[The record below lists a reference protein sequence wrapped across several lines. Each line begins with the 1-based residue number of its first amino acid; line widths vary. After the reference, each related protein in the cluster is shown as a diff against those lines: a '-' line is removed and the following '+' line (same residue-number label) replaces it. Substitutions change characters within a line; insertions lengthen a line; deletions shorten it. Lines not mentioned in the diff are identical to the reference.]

1 MLKLASTIQ
10 QRREKTE
17 LVLAN
22 IYNLPPIPKAM
33 TEAMELLENSS
44 ASISTLTSVISRDQ
58 GLVTKILTIA
68 NSPLYGLQRKVTS
81 IDFAVM
87 VLGFTE
93 LKNIISVLS
102 MAESFKNKTDKYLDQ
117 KEFWLHSY
125 LTGSAAK
132 RLSEDLDFPNS
143 GEAFVAGFLHD
154 MGITV
159 MHKYFHTHFI
169 EIHKLVSESNV
180 GFLEAEYEVLGMNH
194 QEIGHFLAE
203 KWNFPEILCDV
214 ILTHHNPNTSS
225 LNKVLSSIVHLADYM
240 TQKLKI
246 GNSYWDEKLELNLSE
261 VEFLRF
267 RDPEELD
274 RFIKGYEEL
283 FAYQAKAVRFLN

>member
-1 MLKLASTIQ
+1 MLKLASKIQ
-10 QRREKTE
+10 QKREKTE
-17 LVLAN
+17 LVLTN

-33 TEAMELLENSS
+33 TEAMELLDNSS
-44 ASISTLTSVISRDQ
+44 ASISALAGVISRDL

-102 MAESFKNKTDKYLDQ
+102 MAESFKNKTDKYLNQ

-159 MHKYFHTHFI
+159 IHKYFHTHFI
-169 EIHKLVSESNV
+169 EIHKLVSEKNIS
-180 GFLEAEYEVLGMNH
+180 FIEAEDEVLGMNH
-194 QEIGHFLAE
+194 QEIGNFLAE
-203 KWNFPEILCDV
+203 KWNFPEILCDA
-214 ILTHHNPNTSS
+214 ILTHHNPNRST

-240 TQKLKI
+240 TQKLQI
-246 GNSYWDEKLELNLSE
+246 GNSYWDSKIEVNLESA
-261 VEFLRF
+261 EFLRF

-274 RFIKGYEEL
+274 RFIKSYEEL
-283 FAYQAKAVRFLN
+283 FAFQAKVVRFLN

>member
-33 TEAMELLENSS
+33 TEAMQLLDNSS

-125 LTGSAAK
+125 LTGCAAK
-132 RLSEDLDFPNS
+132 RLAEDLDFPNS

-159 MHKYFHTHFI
+159 IHKFFHTHFI
-169 EIHKLVSESNV
+169 EIHKLVSENNV
-180 GFLEAEYEVLGMNH
+180 SFLEAEYEVLGMNH
-194 QEIGHFLAE
+194 QEIGNFLAE
-203 KWNFPEILCDV
+203 KWNLPEILCDV
-214 ILTHHNPNTSS
+214 ILTHHSPKSSS
-225 LNKVLSSIVHLADYM
+225 LNKVLASIVHLADYM
-240 TQKLKI
+240 TQKLQI
-246 GNSYWDEKLELNLSE
+246 GNSYWDAKLELE
-261 VEFLRF
+261 IVDAEFLRF
-267 RDPEELD
+267 RDQEEID
-274 RFIKGYEEL
+274 RFIKSYEEL

>member
-22 IYNLPPIPKAM
+22 IYNLSPIPKAM
-33 TEAMELLENSS
+33 TEAMELLNNPA
-44 ASISTLTSVISRDQ
+44 ASVSVVTSVISKDQ

-81 IDFAVM
+81 IDFAIM

-159 MHKYFHTHFI
+159 IHKYFHPHFI
-169 EIHKLVSESNV
+169 EIHKMVAENNI
-180 GFLEAEYEVLGMNH
+180 GFIEAEYETLGMNH
-194 QEIGHFLAE
+194 QEIGNFLAE

-214 ILTHHNPNTSS
+214 ILNHHNPDSSS
-225 LNKVLSSIVHLADYM
+225 LNKVLASIVHLADYM
-240 TQKLKI
+240 TQKLQI
-246 GNSYWDEKLELNLSE
+246 GNSYWDANLELNLAE
-261 VEFLRF
+261 AEFLRF

-274 RFIKGYEEL
+274 RFIRNYEEL
-283 FAYQAKAVRFLN
+283 FSYQAKAARFLN

>member
-33 TEAMELLENSS
+33 TEAMELLDNSS

-159 MHKYFHTHFI
+159 IHKYFHSHFI

-180 GFLEAEYEVLGMNH
+180 SFLEAEYEVLGMNH
-194 QEIGHFLAE
+194 QEIGNFLAE

-214 ILTHHNPNTSS
+214 ILNHHSPKSSS
-225 LNKVLSSIVHLADYM
+225 LNKVLSSIIHLADYM
-240 TQKLKI
+240 TQKLQI
-246 GNSYWDEKLELNLSE
+246 GNSYWDEKLELNLDDA
-261 VEFLRF
+261 EFLRF

-274 RFIKGYEEL
+274 RFIKSYEEL